1 VTALRM
7 ARDLD
12 AGAVGAILSEFVDT
26 SDWMPRI
33 HTRAE
38 DIAHA
43 ARMID
48 LGRVHVA
55 EDNGKVVGF
64 CARNG
69 DDLDALYVA
78 SEKRGQGVGA
88 ALLRHAQTVVDRLEL
103 WTFQA
108 NEGAQRFYLRHGFV
122 ELQRTDGSGNDE
134 RLPDIQYEWQRETV

>member
-1 VTALRM
+1 VTNLRM

-55 EDNGKVVGF
+55 EQGGTVVGF

-78 SEKRGQGVGA
+78 ADKRGQGVGA
-88 ALLRHAQTVVDRLEL
+88 ALLRDAQSAVDRLEL

-122 ELQRTDGSGNDE
+122 EVQRTDGSGNDE

>member
-1 VTALRM
+1 M

>member
-1 VTALRM
+1 M

-55 EDNGKVVGF
+55 EDKGTVVGF

-78 SEKRGQGVGA
+78 AAKRGQGIGA
-88 ALLRHAQTVVDRLEL
+88 ALLRHAQSAVDRLEL

-122 ELQRTDGSGNDE
+122 EVQRTDGSGNDE

>member
-1 VTALRM
+1 MTALRM

-26 SDWMPRI
+26 SDWLPRI

-55 EDNGKVVGF
+55 EDSGTVVGF

-78 SEKRGQGVGA
+78 SEKRGQGIGA

-122 ELQRTDGSGNDE
+122 EMQRTDGSGNDE

>member
-1 VTALRM
+1 VTSLRM

-33 HTRAE
+33 HSRAE

-55 EDNGKVVGF
+55 EDNGTVVGF
-64 CARNG
+64 CARHG

-78 SEKRGQGVGA
+78 AAKRGQGVGA
-88 ALLRHAQTVVDRLEL
+88 ALLRDAQSAVDRLEL

-122 ELQRTDGSGNDE
+122 EVQRTDGSGNDE

>member
-1 VTALRM
+1 MTALRM

>member
-1 VTALRM
+1 MTALRM

-103 WTFQA
+103 WTFQG

>member
-1 VTALRM
+1 VTNLRM

-33 HTRAE
+33 HSRAE

-55 EDNGKVVGF
+55 EEDGAVVGF

-69 DDLDALYVA
+69 EDLDALYVA
-78 SEKRGQGVGA
+78 AKNRGHGVGTT
-88 ALLRHAQTVVDRLEL
+88 LLIHAQDAVERLEL

-108 NEGAQRFYLRHGFV
+108 NEAAQRFYLRHGFV

>member
-1 VTALRM
+1 M

-43 ARMID
+43 SRMID

-88 ALLRHAQTVVDRLEL
+88 ALLRHAQTVVNRLEL

>member
-1 VTALRM
+1 M

-88 ALLRHAQTVVDRLEL
+88 SLLRRAQTVVNRLEL

>member
-1 VTALRM
+1 M

-55 EDNGKVVGF
+55 EDNGIVVGF

-69 DDLDALYVA
+69 YDLDALYVA
-78 SEKRGQGVGA
+78 ADKRGQGVGA
-88 ALLRHAQTVVDRLEL
+88 ALLRHAQSAVDRLEL

-108 NEGAQRFYLRHGFV
+108 NTGAQRFYLRHGFIEV
-122 ELQRTDGSGNDE
+122 QRTDGSGNDE
-134 RLPDIQYEWQRETV
+134 GVPDIQYEWQRETV

>member
-1 VTALRM
+1 M

-48 LGRVHVA
+48 LGRVHVV

-78 SEKRGQGVGA
+78 SEKRGQGIGA
-88 ALLRHAQTVVDRLEL
+88 ALLRHAQTAVDRLEL

>member
-1 VTALRM
+1 M

-33 HTRAE
+33 HSRAE

-48 LGRVHVA
+48 LGRVYVA
-55 EDNGKVVGF
+55 EDNGTVVGF

-78 SEKRGQGVGA
+78 ADKRGQGVGA
-88 ALLRHAQTVVDRLEL
+88 ALLRHAQNAVDRLEL

-108 NEGAQRFYLRHGFV
+108 NAGAQRFYLRHGFV
-122 ELQRTDGSGNDE
+122 EVQRTDGSGNDE

>member
-1 VTALRM
+1 M

-55 EDNGKVVGF
+55 EDNGTVIGF
-64 CARNG
+64 YARNG
-69 DDLDALYVA
+69 DDLDALYVIE
-78 SEKRGQGVGA
+78 EKRGQGVGA
-88 ALLRHAQTVVDRLEL
+88 ALLRHAQSAVDRLEL

-122 ELQRTDGSGNDE
+122 EVQRTDGSGNDE

>member
-1 VTALRM
+1 M

-43 ARMID
+43 AHMID
-48 LGRVHVA
+48 LGWVHVA
-55 EDNGKVVGF
+55 EDKGTVVGF
-64 CARNG
+64 CARNC

-78 SEKRGQGVGA
+78 AGKRGQGIGA
-88 ALLRHAQTVVDRLEL
+88 ALLRHAQSAVDRLEL

-122 ELQRTDGSGNDE
+122 EVQRTDGSGNDE

>member
-1 VTALRM
+1 M

-48 LGRVHVA
+48 LGWVHVA
-55 EDNGKVVGF
+55 KDNGTVIGF

-69 DDLDALYVA
+69 DDLDSLYVIA
-78 SEKRGQGVGA
+78 EKRGQGVGA
-88 ALLRHAQTVVDRLEL
+88 ALLRHAQSAVDRLEL

-122 ELQRTDGSGNDE
+122 EVQRTDGSGNDE

>member
-1 VTALRM
+1 VTNLRM

-33 HTRAE
+33 HSRAE

-55 EDNGKVVGF
+55 EDNGTVVGF

-69 DDLDALYVA
+69 DDLDALYVIA
-78 SEKRGQGVGA
+78 EKRGQGIGA
-88 ALLRHAQTVVDRLEL
+88 ALLRHAQSAVDRLEL

-108 NEGAQRFYLRHGFV
+108 NTGAQRFYQRHGFAEV
-122 ELQRTDGSGNDE
+122 QRTDGSGNDE

>member
-1 VTALRM
+1 MTALRM

-43 ARMID
+43 SRMID

-88 ALLRHAQTVVDRLEL
+88 ALLRHAQTVVNRLEL

>member
-1 VTALRM
+1 VTNLRM

-26 SDWMPRI
+26 SEWMPRI

-55 EDNGKVVGF
+55 EQGGTVVGF

-78 SEKRGQGVGA
+78 ADKRGQGVGA
-88 ALLRHAQTVVDRLEL
+88 ALLRDAQSAVDRLEL

-122 ELQRTDGSGNDE
+122 EVQRTDGSGNDE

>member
-1 VTALRM
+1 M

-55 EDNGKVVGF
+55 EDNGTVVGF
-64 CARNG
+64 CASNG

-78 SEKRGQGVGA
+78 AGKRGQGVGA
-88 ALLRHAQTVVDRLEL
+88 ALLRHAQSAVDRLEL

-108 NEGAQRFYLRHGFV
+108 NEGAQRFYLCHGFV
-122 ELQRTDGSGNDE
+122 EVQRTDGSGNDE

>member
-1 VTALRM
+1 VTNLRM

-43 ARMID
+43 ARMIE
-48 LGRVHVA
+48 LGRVHMA
-55 EDNGKVVGF
+55 EDKGTVVGF

-69 DDLDALYVA
+69 YDLDALYVIA
-78 SEKRGQGVGA
+78 EKRGQGVGA
-88 ALLRHAQTVVDRLEL
+88 ALLRHAQSAVDRLEL

-108 NEGAQRFYLRHGFV
+108 NTGAQRFYLRHGFV
-122 ELQRTDGSGNDE
+122 EVQRTDGSGNDE
-134 RLPDIQYEWQRETV
+134 GLPDIQYEWQRETV